1 MAIKKENL
9 LSEQLQLGNR
19 KALARCISWVENET
33 EGYHD
38 LLASLNINRS
48 TPLIGITGPPGAGKS
63 TLLNA
68 IIKELLNQD
77 SKLQIAVVAVDPT
90 SPFTKGSLL
99 GDRLRMSEHFNDER
113 VYIRSLATRGALGGL
128 AAKTVEI
135 TDVLRAAKF
144 DYIFVETVGVGQS
157 EVEIAS
163 LADTTVVIMVPE
175 AGDDIQALKAG
186 IMEIADIFVIN
197 KSDREG
203 AGHMMKNLMSALHEK
218 PLSDW
223 QVPVLKTVAI
233 RGEGITEL
241 IENIKTHQQ
250 QRQPEARIAMMAEHA
265 YRIIQNQRMQNIS
278 IKKLGEELNKELEKK
293 DFNIYDFTKKYY
305 S

>member
-1 MAIKKENL
+1 MKKENHL
-9 LSEQLQLGNR
+9 LNQLQQGNR
-19 KALARCISWVENET
+19 KSLARCISFVENES

-38 LLASLNINRS
+38 LLSSLDINR
-48 TPLIGITGPPGAGKS
+48 TIPLIGITGPPGAGKS

-68 IIKELLNQD
+68 IIKTLLNQNEE
-77 SKLQIAVVAVDPT
+77 LQIAVLAVDPT

-99 GDRLRMSEHFNDER
+99 GDRLRMTEHFNDER

-163 LADTTVVIMVPE
+163 LADTTIVVMVPE

-186 IMEIADIFVIN
+186 IMEIADIFVVN

-203 AGHMMKNLMSALHEK
+203 AERMMKNFHTMLHEK
-218 PLSDW
+218 ALSDW
-223 QVPVLKTVAI
+223 QIPVLRIVASKS
-233 RGEGITEL
+233 EGIEEL
-241 IENIKTHQQ
+241 IEKIKTHQQ
-250 QRQPEARIAMMAEHA
+250 HKQPSTRIAMMAEHA
-265 YRIIQNQRMQNIS
+265 YRIIQNQRMQNLS
-278 IKKLGEELNKELEKK
+278 IKKLSEALELEIEKEG
-293 DFNIYDFTKKYY
+293 FNVYEFVRRY
-305 S
+305 

>member
-1 MAIKKENL
+1 MSL
-9 LSEQLQLGNR
+9 LIQLQQGNR
-19 KALARCISWVENET
+19 KALARCISLVENESN
-33 EGYHD
+33 GYHD
-38 LLASLNINRS
+38 LLSSLDINRS
-48 TPLIGITGPPGAGKS
+48 IPLIGITGPPGAGKS

-68 IIKELLNQD
+68 IIKSLLNQNAA
-77 SKLQIAVVAVDPT
+77 LQIAVLAVDPT

-99 GDRLRMSEHFNDER
+99 GDRLRMSAHFNDER
-113 VYIRSLATRGALGGL
+113 VYIRSVATRGALGGL

-163 LADTTVVIMVPE
+163 LADTTVVVMVPE

-203 AGHMMKNLMSALHEK
+203 AERMMKNLHTMLHEK
-218 PLSDW
+218 VLSDW
-223 QVPVLKTVAI
+223 QIPVLKTSASK
-233 RGEGITEL
+233 GEGVEEL
-241 IENIKTHQQ
+241 IDKINTHQQ
-250 QRQPEARIAMMAEHA
+250 HKQPATRIAMMAEHA
-265 YRIIQNQRMQNIS
+265 YRIIQNQRMLNLS
-278 IKKLGEELNKELEKK
+278 IKKLSEALSFEIEKTG
-293 DFNIYDFTKKYY
+293 FNIYDFTKKYY
-305 S
+305 Q

>member
-1 MAIKKENL
+1 MNNF
-9 LSEQLQLGNR
+9 SELQKHLQQGNR
-19 KALARCISWVENET
+19 KSLARCISLVENEV
-33 EGYHD
+33 EDYGA
-38 LLASLNINRS
+38 LLSSININRS
-48 TPLIGITGPPGAGKS
+48 VPLIGITGPPGAGKS
-63 TLLNA
+63 TLLA
-68 IIKELLNQD
+68 SLIKELLNQN
-77 SKLQIAVVAVDPT
+77 SLLQIAVLAVDPT

-144 DYIFVETVGVGQS
+144 DFIFVETVGVGQS

-163 LADTTVVIMVPE
+163 LADTTVVVMVPE
-175 AGDDIQALKAG
+175 AGDEIQTLKAG

-203 AGHMMKNLMSALHEK
+203 ADRMSKNLHSALHEK

-223 QVPVLKTVAI
+223 QIPVIKTVALKS
-233 RGEGITEL
+233 EGVKEL
-241 IENIKTHQQ
+241 IEKIKSHQQ
-250 QRQPEARIAMMAEHA
+250 HSKPETRIATMAEHA
-265 YRIIQNQRMQNIS
+265 YRIIQNQRMQNVS
-278 IKKLGEELNKELEKK
+278 IKKLSDELSLEIGKK
-293 DFNIYDFTKKYY
+293 GFNIYNFVKRYGV
-305 S
+305 

>member
-1 MAIKKENL
+1 MIKEIL
-9 LSEQLQLGNR
+9 LCEQLLQGNR
-19 KALARCISWVENET
+19 KTLARCISLVENET
-33 EGYHD
+33 AGYHD
-38 LLASLNINRS
+38 LLSSLYINRS
-48 TPLIGITGPPGAGKS
+48 IPLTGITGPPGAGKS
-63 TLLNA
+63 TLLNS
-68 IIKELLNQD
+68 IIKELLKQND
-77 SKLQIAVVAVDPT
+77 KSQIAIIAVDPT

-163 LADTTVVIMVPE
+163 LADTTVVVMIPE
-175 AGDDIQALKAG
+175 SGDDIQALKAG

-203 AGHMMKNLMSALHEK
+203 ADRMMKYIHSALHEK
-218 PLSDW
+218 PLSNW
-223 QVPVLKTVAI
+223 QIPVIKTVAVK
-233 RGEGITEL
+233 GEGIAEL
-241 IENIKTHQQ
+241 IDKIKTHQQ
-250 QRQPEARIAMMAEHA
+250 HRQPEARIAMMSEHA
-265 YRIIQNQRMQNIS
+265 YRIIQNQRMQNVS
-278 IKKLGEELNKELEKK
+278 IKKLREELNAQIETAG
-293 DFNIYDFTKKYY
+293 FNIYKFTKEYY
-305 S
+305 I

>member
-1 MAIKKENL
+1 MEKRE

-19 KALARCISWVENET
+19 KALARCISLVENEA

-38 LLASLNINRS
+38 LLSSLNINRS
-48 TPLIGITGPPGAGKS
+48 IPLIGVTGPPGAGKS

-68 IIKELLNQD
+68 VIKTLLNQNAI
-77 SKLQIAVVAVDPT
+77 LQIAVLAVDPT

-163 LADTTVVIMVPE
+163 LADTTMVILVPE
-175 AGDDIQALKAG
+175 AGDDIQALKSG

-203 AGHMMKNLMSALHEK
+203 ANHMMKNITAALHEK
-218 PLSDW
+218 PVSNW
-223 QVPVLKTVAI
+223 QVPVLKTVAN
-233 RGEGITEL
+233 RGEGMAEL
-241 IENIKTHQQ
+241 IDKIISHQKN
-250 QRQPEARIAMMAEHA
+250 RQPETLIAMMAEHA

-278 IKKLGEELNKELEKK
+278 IKKLGAELNIEIEKK
-293 DFNIYDFTKKYY
+293 NFNIYHFTKKYY
-305 S
+305 Q